1 MLPHPS
7 RRVFPFL
14 LSILVSTAL
23 FAADPPREKEQ
34 WTGVRTDGFEIYSNA
49 GEKTVTQVARDLE
62 AMRSA
67 VARMTTMRTRTPL
80 TTKIYI
86 FRNHVSFAPY
96 AEAGF
101 GRTSVTG
108 GFFAH
113 PNGNYI
119 ILNSEARTD
128 GVVYH
133 ELMHYFINNMNPD
146 LPLWLNEGLA
156 EFYSSFE
163 TAGEYVHIGKLIDP
177 HVSLLRDRPLIPLRD
192 LFAMTSD
199 SRDYNEGL
207 RQGIFYAQ
215 SWAFVHYLLLGN
227 PDRAGQLGAFEK
239 QLALNKSPEAAATAA
254 FGTTLEKMEEELRAY
269 VRQSRFNYTRYS
281 LGDMATS
288 SSADPAAL
296 RYDEVLYQLGD
307 LLTHLSDRDYTDAE
321 TFLKKALELRP
332 GHAGAN
338 ASLGFIH
345 EVEGR
350 PKEAAAHYQRA
361 VAGAGSDYLPFLLAG
376 ENIIRQLADLPAE
389 TAATEEERARAL
401 FRQAIER
408 RKDHPRAW
416 AGLGKTYLAADDPTD
431 GIAALHKSW
440 ELAPSQPDVAYGL
453 VILYARTGNSEKAHD
468 IFERILVKIGDEA
481 AVASARE
488 LLLYSDAERAAEL
501 LDQGKPAEGEALMRK
516 VLAETRDP
524 GLRKLLEDQLGR
536 IKASAAHSR
545 SVEMYNK
552 AVGLANGGNYS
563 AAMKTIEELIA
574 SDPAI
579 EILNP
584 AREMRER
591 LRTFLK

>member
-1 MLPHPS
+1 
-7 RRVFPFL
+7 
-14 LSILVSTAL
+14 
-23 FAADPPREKEQ
+23 
-34 WTGVRTDGFEIYSNA
+34 
-49 GEKTVTQVARDLE
+49 
-62 AMRSA
+62 
-67 VARMTTMRTRTPL
+67 
-80 TTKIYI
+80 
-86 FRNHVSFAPY
+86 
-96 AEAGF
+96 
-101 GRTSVTG
+101 
-108 GFFAH
+108 
-113 PNGNYI
+113 
-119 ILNSEARTD
+119 
-128 GVVYH
+128 
-133 ELMHYFINNMNPD
+133 
-146 LPLWLNEGLA
+146 
-156 EFYSSFE
+156 
-163 TAGEYVHIGKLIDP
+163 
-177 HVSLLRDRPLIPLRD
+177 
-192 LFAMTSD
+192 
-199 SRDYNEGL
+199 
-207 RQGIFYAQ
+207 
-215 SWAFVHYLLLGN
+215 
-227 PDRAGQLGAFEK
+227 
-239 QLALNKSPEAAATAA
+239 
-254 FGTTLEKMEEELRAY
+254 
-269 VRQSRFNYTRYS
+269 
-281 LGDMATS
+281 
-288 SSADPAAL
+288 
-296 RYDEVLYQLGD
+296 
-307 LLTHLSDRDYTDAE
+307 
-321 TFLKKALELRP
+321 LRP
-332 GHAGAN
+332 GHPGAN

-361 VAGAGSDYLPFLLAG
+361 VAGAGADHLPFLLAG
-376 ENIIRQLADLPAE
+376 ENILRQLADLPAE
-389 TAATEEERARAL
+389 TAATEEARARAL

-416 AGLGKTYLAADDPTD
+416 AGLGKTYFAADDPTE

-574 SDPAI
+574 SDPSL